1 MIARTRKSL
10 ASAPTPMAGLAL
22 GIGSLGWSW
31 ENAGHFNGSMQLL
44 GAAIA
49 AVLLVIL
56 TFKFLFH
63 PHLLKQ
69 DLAHPVVGSVVPTY
83 AMATMVVSKA
93 LGMIAPQAGEGL
105 WLFAVVVHV

>member
-10 ASAPTPMAGLAL
+10 AAAPTPMAGLAL
-22 GIGSLGWSW
+22 GIASLGWCW
-31 ENAGHFNGSMQLL
+31 ENAGHFDGRMQLL

-63 PHLLKQ
+63 PNLLMQ
-69 DLAHPVVGSVVPTY
+69 ELDREANTLG
-83 AMATMVVSKA
+83 SKA
-93 LGMIAPQAGEGL
+93 IASEFTQASVEL
-105 WLFAVVVHV
+105 KVLIEQRREQVQNIE